1 MFKAII
7 ILSLFIG
14 MNGSYLS
21 TNCHLNETQPD
32 LVFEKCEKIRVT
44 DLTTSCPIY
53 DPSLCQTNP
62 CFCDP
67 VTLPSIYPCRIRYV
81 CKWKVKSDPSS
92 QNLSLNAKIVI
103 GVVCSIGVLLL
114 AVGVVVC
121 AYRWNRVCFEVVTS
135 ENNQFYATFHSVSDT
150 SRLHCTSEREINQ

>member
-14 MNGSYLS
+14 TNGSYLG

-53 DPSLCQTNP
+53 IHVEFATFVNG
-62 CFCDP
+62 
-67 VTLPSIYPCRIRYV
+67 
-81 CKWKVKSDPSS
+81 KSRVIH
-92 QNLSLNAKIVI
+92 LAKI
-103 GVVCSIGVLLL
+103 
-114 AVGVVVC
+114 
-121 AYRWNRVCFEVVTS
+121 Y
-135 ENNQFYATFHSVSDT
+135 H
-150 SRLHCTSEREINQ
+150 

>member
-14 MNGSYLS
+14 TNGSYLA

-67 VTLPSIYPCRIRYV
+67 VTLPSSV
-81 CKWKVKSDPSS
+81 
-92 QNLSLNAKIVI
+92 
-103 GVVCSIGVLLL
+103 GLLL
-114 AVGVVVC
+114 V
-121 AYRWNRVCFEVVTS
+121 W
-135 ENNQFYATFHSVSDT
+135 FHLLLQKQPIFCLIT
-150 SRLHCTSEREINQ
+150 KKIFRIETLY